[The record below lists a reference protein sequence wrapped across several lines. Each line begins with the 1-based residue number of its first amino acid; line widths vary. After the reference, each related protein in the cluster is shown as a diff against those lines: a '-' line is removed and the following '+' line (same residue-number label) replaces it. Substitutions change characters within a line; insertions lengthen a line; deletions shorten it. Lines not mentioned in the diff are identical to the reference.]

1 MGLGASM
8 GMMSVRALKC
18 LPSQGLVVHVSR
30 YLFYIA
36 VIAGE
41 VVAVHTRVA

>member
-18 LPSQGLVVHVSR
+18 LWSQGLVVH
-30 YLFYIA
+30 
-36 VIAGE
+36 
-41 VVAVHTRVA
+41 TRKQGMFAPFL